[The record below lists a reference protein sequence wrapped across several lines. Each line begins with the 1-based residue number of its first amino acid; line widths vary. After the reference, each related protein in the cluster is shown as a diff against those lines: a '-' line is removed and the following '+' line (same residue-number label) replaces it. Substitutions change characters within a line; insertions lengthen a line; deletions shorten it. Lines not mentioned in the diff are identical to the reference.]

1 MNSVH
6 EFFSRPEYL
15 HVLVNPVL
23 THVLPFAALGLLL
36 ALVGRSPGGTKIA
49 LVLIFLSGAA
59 VWPTL
64 HFGHEGFDRVRSMAD
79 ATGGDWLLIHRHRA
93 EKGAVI
99 FYATAALALVALF
112 ASLKWQNGF
121 VRLSWITLVVS
132 LLACAA
138 AIRIAAPAG
147 KIRHREFRQADPPAA
162 ELQAAK
168 TEAGED

>member
-1 MNSVH
+1 MAQ
-6 EFFSRPEYL
+6 PEDR

-23 THVLPFAALGLLL
+23 THVLPFAALALLL
-36 ALVGRSPGGTKIA
+36 ALIGRRPGGTTIA
-49 LVLIFLSGAA
+49 LVLVFLSAVA
-59 VWPTL
+59 VWPTV
-64 HFGHEGFDRVRSMAD
+64 HFGHGGFDRVRSMAD

-99 FYATAALALVALF
+99 FYATAVLALGALF
-112 ASLKWQNGF
+112 ASLKWQKGF
-121 VRLSWITLVVS
+121 VRLSWVTLLVS

-138 AIRIAAPAG
+138 AVRIAAPAG
-147 KIRHREFRQADPPAA
+147 KIRHREFRHADPPAT

>member
-1 MNSVH
+1 VH

-23 THVLPFAALGLLL
+23 THVLPFAALGLLF
-36 ALVGRSPGGTKIA
+36 ALLTGNPGGTKIA
-49 LVLIFLSGAA
+49 LILVFLSSAA
-59 VWPTL
+59 VWPAL

-79 ATGGDWLLIHRHRA
+79 NTGGDWLLIHRHRA

-99 FYATAALALVALF
+99 FYVTAGLALVAVLVSLRWKKAF
-112 ASLKWQNGF
+112 AP
-121 VRLSWITLVVS
+121 LSWLTLFVS
-132 LLACAA
+132 VLACAT

-147 KIRHREFRQADPPAA
+147 KIRHREFRHAEPPAA

-168 TEAGED
+168 IEAGED